1 MGLFSR
7 RSSTTNT
14 SSTQNFYDQ
23 RSVNDAGGGIIG
35 DGNSVD
41 GSTNYLDASI
51 TTINATDPGA
61 VRLGE
66 LNAEFLG
73 AAAESQ
79 TDAVRALAQWGKEGF
94 AQMGESVTDLYA
106 LAGSNTARAWSHTLD
121 SSDKL
126 FALAGSNTAKAWSQT
141 LDSSEKLLGR
151 MLDSAGRTTD
161 AAKVVA
167 QSAIASYQPA
177 EKSQA
182 DALRMGLLIGG
193 GVLLAVL
200 IFRKA

>member
-35 DGNSVD
+35 DWNSVD

-106 LAGSNTARAWSHTLD
+106 R
-121 SSDKL
+121 
-126 FALAGSNTAKAWSQT
+126 AGSNTAKAWSHT

-182 DALRMGLLIGG
+182 DALRLGLLIGG

>member
-1 MGLFSR
+1 
-7 RSSTTNT
+7 
-14 SSTQNFYDQ
+14 
-23 RSVNDAGGGIIG
+23 
-35 DGNSVD
+35 
-41 GSTNYLDASI
+41 
-51 TTINATDPGA
+51 
-61 VRLGE
+61 
-66 LNAEFLG
+66 
-73 AAAESQ
+73 
-79 TDAVRALAQWGKEGF
+79 
-94 AQMGESVTDLYA
+94 MGESVSDLYA
-106 LAGSNTARAWSHTLD
+106 LAGSNTAKAWSHTLD
-121 SSDKL
+121 SSEKL

-151 MLDSAGRTTD
+151 VLDSAGRTTD

>member
-14 SSTQNFYDQ
+14 SSTQNFFDQ

-35 DGNSVD
+35 EGNS
-41 GSTNYLDASI
+41 I
-51 TTINATDPGA
+51 TVVAADPGA

-79 TDAVRALAQWGKEGF
+79 SDAVRALAQWGKEGF

-106 LAGSNTARAWSHTLD
+106 LAGSNTAKAWSH
-121 SSDKL
+121 
-126 FALAGSNTAKAWSQT
+126 T

-151 MLDSAGRTTD
+151 VLDSAGRTTD

-182 DALRMGLLIGG
+182 DALRLGLLIGG

>member
-35 DGNSVD
+35 DRNSVD

-61 VRLGE
+61 LRLGE

-73 AAAESQ
+73 AAAELNAEFLGAAAESQ
-79 TDAVRALAQWGKEGF
+79 SDAVRALAQWGKEGF

-106 LAGSNTARAWSHTLD
+106 LAGSNTAKAWSH
-121 SSDKL
+121 
-126 FALAGSNTAKAWSQT
+126 T

-151 MLDSAGRTTD
+151 ALDSAGRTTD